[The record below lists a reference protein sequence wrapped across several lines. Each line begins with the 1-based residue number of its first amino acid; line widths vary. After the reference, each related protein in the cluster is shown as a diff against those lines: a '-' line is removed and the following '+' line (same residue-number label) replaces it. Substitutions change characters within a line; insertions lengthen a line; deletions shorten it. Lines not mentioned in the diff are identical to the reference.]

1 MANASE
7 FHHVEVTLQPF
18 EQGHTLGTVK
28 LDGEELRNVRGIKIE
43 SGYDQVTEITL
54 TLIASV
60 SATVNGAKVTEIK
73 GAKVTIQGLEVTVD
87 D

>member
-1 MANASE
+1 MANDK

-18 EQGHTLGTVK
+18 EHSHTLGTVK
-28 LDGEELRNVRGIKIE
+28 LDGEELSNVRGIKIE
-43 SGYDQVTEITL
+43 SGYDKVTEITL
-54 TLIASV
+54 TIIASV

>member
-1 MANASE
+1 LANDK

-18 EQGHTLGTVK
+18 EHRHTLGVVK
-28 LDGEELRNVRGIKIE
+28 LDGEELSNVRSIKIE
-43 SGYDQVTEITL
+43 SGHDQITEVTL

-73 GAKVTIQGLEVTVD
+73 GARVTIQGLEVRVD

>member
-1 MANASE
+1 MANDK

-18 EQGHTLGTVK
+18 EHGHTLGTVK
-28 LDGEELRNVRGIKIE
+28 LDGEELSNVRGIKIE
-43 SGYDQVTEITL
+43 SGYDKVTEITL
-54 TLIASV
+54 TIIASV

-73 GAKVTIQGLEVTVD
+73 GAKMTIHGLEVTVD